1 MRISKNSWTLK
12 KKKVIL
18 VSGTVR
24 GAMLTI
30 QIDKTLI
37 FVFILVLLISISNM
51 NVPNPLFCG
60 NVSVGKQLARPLF
73 ESGSYITA
81 QSNIAHL

>member
-1 MRISKNSWTLK
+1 MRISKNSWTFKK

-24 GAMLTI
+24 AMLTI
-30 QIDKTLI
+30 SDRQDIDFCLHSSPFNFCFKYECPK
-37 FVFILVLLISISNM
+37 SS
-51 NVPNPLFCG
+51 FCG

-73 ESGSYITA
+73 DSGSYITA
-81 QSNIAHL
+81 QSNIVHI